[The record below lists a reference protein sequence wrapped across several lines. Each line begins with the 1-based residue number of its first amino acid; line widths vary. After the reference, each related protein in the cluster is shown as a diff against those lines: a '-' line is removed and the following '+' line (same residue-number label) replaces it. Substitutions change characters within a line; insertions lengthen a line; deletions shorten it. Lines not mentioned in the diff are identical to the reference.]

1 IVVVHRRQIEWIAKF
16 RPNLGLKFYPTAFKK
31 AASTG
36 TYRNKL
42 SGPPFSS
49 RSDGASG
56 GLKPFGIYETSTG

>member
-16 RPNLGLKFYPTAFKK
+16 RPNLGLKFYPAAFKK

-42 SGPPFSS
+42 SGPPSSS
-49 RSDGASG
+49 RSGGTSG
-56 GLKPFGIYETSTG
+56 DLNPFAIHKTSTG